1 MVLEKTLE
9 SLLDCKEIKP
19 VTLKGNQPCIFIGRT
34 DTEAEAPIPWSPDAK
49 SRLVGK
55 DPDAISLHAG
65 AEKKDAAEGTQG
77 QVLFSYS
84 VVSDS
89 L

>member
-1 MVLEKTLE
+1 MD
-9 SLLDCKEIKP
+9 S
-19 VTLKGNQPCIFIGRT
+19 
-34 DTEAEAPIPWSPDAK
+34 
-49 SRLVGK
+49 
-55 DPDAISLHAG
+55 DAISLHAG

-89 L
+89 LRPHGVQDAGLPCPSVSPRVLL

>member
-1 MVLEKTLE
+1 M
-9 SLLDCKEIKP
+9 
-19 VTLKGNQPCIFIGRT
+19 
-34 DTEAEAPIPWSPDAK
+34 
-49 SRLVGK
+49 

-77 QVLFSYS
+77 QASFSSS

-89 L
+89 LRTHGVQDAGLPRPSVSPRVLL

>member
-1 MVLEKTLE
+1 M
-9 SLLDCKEIKP
+9 
-19 VTLKGNQPCIFIGRT
+19 
-34 DTEAEAPIPWSPDAK
+34 
-49 SRLVGK
+49 

-89 L
+89 LRPHGVQDAGLPCPSVSPRVY